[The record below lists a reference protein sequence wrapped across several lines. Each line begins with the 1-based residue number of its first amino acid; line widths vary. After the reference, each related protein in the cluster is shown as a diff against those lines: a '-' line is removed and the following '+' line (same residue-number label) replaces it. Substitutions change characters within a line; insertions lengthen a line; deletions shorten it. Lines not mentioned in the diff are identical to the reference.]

1 MFKPTP
7 KGLGEL
13 SHVKNSEEHLPDRK
27 TCMSSGSVQE
37 ECVTFRELKLSL
49 GILSEWKLVKMIMA
63 KAFSFNL
70 HNNL

>member
-1 MFKPTP
+1 
-7 KGLGEL
+7 
-13 SHVKNSEEHLPDRK
+13 
-27 TCMSSGSVQE
+27 MSIGSVQE
-37 ECVTFRELKLSL
+37 ECVTFRELKVSL